1 MLLCNWFCCAE
12 SQTNLLSA
20 KQTQNLF
27 CCLANPS
34 PYFEEVD
41 VAVQGQTKFDPF
53 TLCHDCLQWKLRAI
67 FIASNFQLL
76 LGFLVLLWS
85 KMVSI
90 WRCEHLQMR
99 ASKHNQ
105 IYTAYKVWKVQIC
118 YASWCSRIG
127 FCFACFWVL
136 TNVVWLRQT
145 SCLNL
150 GGIRPQYAKH
160 NNKLGIVCLY
170 FC

>member
-53 TLCHDCLQWKLRAI
+53 TLCHDCLQWKLPCFAYCVCVFSKKKTQTRNDQLTRGAI
-67 FIASNFQLL
+67 FNCSW
-76 LGFLVLLWS
+76 GFLCYYDRRWWAS
-85 KMVSI
+85 GDASI
-90 WRCEHLQMR
+90 FRCEHRSITKFIQHTKYEKYKYAMHHDAL
-99 ASKHNQ
+99 ASDF
-105 IYTAYKVWKVQIC
+105 ALLVF
-118 YASWCSRIG
+118 G
-127 FCFACFWVL
+127 FWPMWFDSVKL
-136 TNVVWLRQT
+136 VV
-145 SCLNL
+145 
-150 GGIRPQYAKH
+150 
-160 NNKLGIVCLY
+160 
-170 FC
+170 